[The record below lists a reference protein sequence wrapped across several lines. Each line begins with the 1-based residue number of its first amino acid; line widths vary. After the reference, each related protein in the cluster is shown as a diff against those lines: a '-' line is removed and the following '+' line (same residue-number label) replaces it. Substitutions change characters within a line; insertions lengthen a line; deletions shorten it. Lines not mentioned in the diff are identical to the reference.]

1 MRVPFAFKFIHSADL
16 HLDSPFRVHEGKNE
30 DLRDLL
36 INASLEALSQL
47 CDAAIDQ
54 KVDFIILAG
63 DTYDGI
69 ERGARAQL
77 HLRREILRVG
87 THGIKVFM
95 AFGNHDPVNQ
105 SREASIFWPENL
117 IRFGPEPETLAL
129 ERDGVTYGEITGV
142 SYETKDEKRN
152 LAQMFPESRTELF
165 SIAVLHTNVGGSK
178 EHGNYAPATLADLI
192 GKGYD
197 YWALGHIHKRTILCD
212 DPLIVYPGNIQGLH
226 MKPSER
232 GIKGAELVEVSSS
245 GVNHRFIPFSQI
257 VFDLVEVDVSGCGSF
272 DSVVESCLE
281 AIRLKSQENG
291 GRPLI
296 ARIALSGWISDN
308 IDDLPANLDMVH
320 AELVTESERMQPAV
334 YVDQVEGSLVRP
346 QRLEELSLL
355 SDVVGELI
363 REVGEWRSDRLRL
376 EGFSIERELRNNLA
390 SRLKRIGLAESLSAI
405 ESDLDAAENLLAQLL
420 GGGSSA

>member
-1 MRVPFAFKFIHSADL
+1 MRVPFAFKFIHAADL

-30 DLRDLL
+30 ELRDLL
-36 INASLEALSQL
+36 LNASLEAFSQL

-54 KVDFIILAG
+54 KAEFIILAG

-77 HLRREILRVG
+77 HLRREILRLG

-105 SREASIFWPENL
+105 SREASISWPENL
-117 IRFGPEPETLAL
+117 IRFGPEPQTVAL

-142 SYETKDEKRN
+142 SYENRDEKRN
-152 LAQMFPESRTELF
+152 LAQMFPQSRTESF
-165 SIAVLHTNVGGSK
+165 GIAVLHTNVGGSK

-212 DPLIVYPGNIQGLH
+212 DPLVVYPGNIQGLH

-232 GIKGAELVEVSSS
+232 GIKGAELVEVSPA
-245 GVNHRFIPFSQI
+245 GVNHRLIPLSQV
-257 VFDLVEVDVSGCGSF
+257 VFDLVEVDVSGCESF
-272 DSVVESCLE
+272 DSVVDSCLE
-281 AIRLKSQENG
+281 AIRSKSQENG
-291 GRPLI
+291 GKPLI
-296 ARIALSGWISDN
+296 ARIALRGWISDD
-308 IDDLPANLDMVH
+308 IDDLAANLDMVH
-320 AELVTESERMQPAV
+320 AEIVAESSRMQPAV

-346 QRLEELSLL
+346 RRLEELSSL

-363 REVGEWRSDRLRL
+363 REVGEWRSDRLKL
-376 EGFSIERELRNNLA
+376 DGFSIERELRNNLA
-390 SRLKRIGLAESLSAI
+390 SRLKRIGLEESLSAN
-405 ESDLDAAENLLAQLL
+405 ESDLDAAENVLAQLL
-420 GGGSSA
+420 GGGSPA